1 MDNNMKQQQE
11 ADICPCCNRA
21 YDLPTSAKNNKKLL
35 EEQFC
40 IFWKS
45 YPRKDGKQ
53 NALKAWMK
61 SELPELEVI
70 LVALRRACASRD
82 WRKDDG
88 AFIPYPATWINQKRW
103 EDCGLDYTALK
114 VEKPTITSR
123 LGVNEME
130 AFEWRCWVYP
140 DSMLVHPTPDTFPFK
155 AWPKS
160 TQQEY
165 LNSITK

>member
-1 MDNNMKQQQE
+1 MNEEQYDDK
-11 ADICPCCNRA
+11 CPCCGRL
-21 YDLPTSAKNNKKLL
+21 YDLPTPAKKNKKLL

-70 LVALRRACASRD
+70 LAALRRACASRD

-88 AFIPYPATWINQKRW
+88 AFIPYPATWINQQRW
-103 EDCGLDYTALK
+103 EDCGMDYDALK

-123 LGVNEME
+123 LQINEE
-130 AFEWRCWVYP
+130 DAFAWRVEMYP
-140 DSMLVHPTPDTFPFK
+140 DSMLIHPTWNTFPFK
-155 AWPKS
+155 DWPKS
-160 TQQEY
+160 TQQDY

>member
-1 MDNNMKQQQE
+1 MNEEQYDEK
-11 ADICPCCNRA
+11 CPCCGKLYN
-21 YDLPTSAKNNKKLL
+21 LPAPEKKNKKLL
-35 EEQFC
+35 EEQFN
-40 IFWKS
+40 IFWKA

-61 SELPELEVI
+61 SELPEIEVI

-88 AFIPYPATWINQKRW
+88 MFIPYPASWINQKRW
-103 EDCGLDYTALK
+103 EDCGFDYAALK

-123 LGVNEME
+123 LGINEQE

-140 DSMLVHPTPDTFPFK
+140 ESMLVNPTWNTFPFSN
-155 AWPKS
+155 WPKS
-160 TQQEY
+160 IQQEY
-165 LNSITK
+165 LNSITQ